1 MRFSVPNESTVSFQL
16 DFGHSTTTTERNQTI
31 TNKWLGSDLETEVM
45 SEQDGRRIKIG
56 PRIDRRVWEQFKEYV
71 EDHHGKTYSSTAEEV
86 EKALRRH
93 MQDDPLQHI
102 DDRLRRVEDALDVDR
117 PTGAD
122 GTVGERETVS
132 NADRDP
138 TTNELTPRTQNRVD
152 KILGNLPGRF
162 TEDQL
167 DAAIENVA
175 GASFKTLQRYREILT
190 NRHKVVQAPW
200 VDDMNDGDGYYQDK
214 RMFAIAATQNMHPDE
229 VYQLEDKLAVHWGD
243 DWVSRE
249 LPDDMPNP
257 LDTDHPTDGSGDDR
271 LGFQ

>member
-1 MRFSVPNESTVSFQL
+1 MSRQRDETVQ
-16 DFGHSTTTTERNQTI
+16 
-31 TNKWLGSDLETEVM
+31 
-45 SEQDGRRIKIG
+45 IG
-56 PRIDRRVWEQFKEYV
+56 PRIDRGVWEQFKETV
-71 EDHHGKTYSSTAEEV
+71 KQKHGKTSGVTAEEV

-93 MQDDPLQHI
+93 MQNDPLQHI

-122 GTVGERETVS
+122 GAVGERETVS
-132 NADRDP
+132 KADRDP
-138 TTNELTPRTQNRVD
+138 TTKELTPRTQNRVD

-162 TEDQL
+162 TEGQL

-175 GASFKTLQRYREILT
+175 GSSYKTLQRYREILT

-200 VDDMNDGDGYYQDK
+200 VDDTDDGDGFYQDK
-214 RMFAIAATQNMHPDE
+214 RMLAVAATQNMHPDE
-229 VYQLEDKLAVHWGD
+229 VYQLEDKLAVHWGE

-257 LDTDHPTDGSGDDR
+257 LDTDHTPDGSADSR
-271 LGFQ
+271 KGFQ